1 MIMQETMILQ
11 VCITDGTS
19 IAMSSPGI
27 QFSNN
32 DDSGILQANQEW
44 VTKLFE
50 IVEALPVHNKLQP
63 ATPKKAAIAHH
74 SAREVLGN
82 PDTSGFSTR
91 EQSQKSN

>member
-1 MIMQETMILQ
+1 
-11 VCITDGTS
+11 
-19 IAMSSPGI
+19 
-27 QFSNN
+27 
-32 DDSGILQANQEW
+32 
-44 VTKLFE
+44 
-50 IVEALPVHNKLQP
+50 VEALPVHNKLQP